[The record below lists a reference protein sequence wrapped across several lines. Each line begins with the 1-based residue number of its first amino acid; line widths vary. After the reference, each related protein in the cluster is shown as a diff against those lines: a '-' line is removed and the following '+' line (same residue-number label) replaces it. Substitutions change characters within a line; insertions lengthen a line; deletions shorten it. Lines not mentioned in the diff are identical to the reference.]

1 MYPRKF
7 CTAVCA
13 GMATQKKL
21 DDLGVI
27 VVPLMSVEEMKN
39 AAGVDGSQSLSEAW
53 RDEHDDGTVA
63 FDDLTGNVLKPS
75 LMKLARKDEI
85 KYFKDMGAYEKV
97 SIDEAFRITG
107 KAPIAVRWVDVN
119 KGDSTNPRYRSRLV
133 AKEFNTGVSQDLY
146 AATPPVECLWLMLS
160 MLACSQSRDT
170 TLMYSDVSGAYFYAK
185 AERPVYVKLPEED
198 WNREMKANVDVCR
211 WLCTARG
218 TRH

>member
-1 MYPRKF
+1 MCPRKF

-39 AAGVDGSQSLSEAW
+39 AAGVDGSQSLREAW

-146 AATPPVECLWLMLS
+146 AATPPVECLRLMLS

-170 TLMYSDVSGAYFYAK
+170 TLMYSDVSRA
-185 AERPVYVKLPEED
+185 AERPVYVKLPEEG